1 MARDTAD
8 DTPLEGR
15 AALIEALSEGCKP
28 KEAWRIGTEHEKFGF
43 YTEDYSPVPYE
54 GERGVKALLDGM
66 KANLDWEGIY
76 DHEHII
82 GLIDPVGGGAIS
94 LEPGG
99 QFELSGAPLE
109 TLHQTCRE
117 VHGHLAHVRE
127 ISDALGIGFLGL
139 GASPKWSLE
148 DTPQMPKSRYNIMRS
163 YMPKVGT
170 HGLDMMHR
178 TCTIQVNLDFESE
191 ADMVRKIRV
200 GLSLQAVATALFAN
214 SPFLDSKPN
223 GFLSYRGE
231 IWRDVDNNRSGLMP
245 FAFDQGFGF
254 EQYVDYAL
262 DIPMYFIKRG
272 VNYIDATSITFR
284 EYMNG
289 KRPAGAEKETV
300 TQGDW
305 KNHLSTVFPDVRLKS
320 FLEMRGADGNPWRR
334 ICALP
339 AFWVGLLYD
348 EDTLAETEDYLADWT
363 DEERQTMRDTVPK
376 TALNTPFRRGTVL
389 DVAKRVV
396 TLSHQGLR
404 RRRQLNGAG
413 FDEGQYLT
421 PIDETVASGK
431 TPAEIMLGKYHGEW
445 GGNIDRVFDDFA
457 Y

>member
-8 DTPLEGR
+8 DTPLESR

-28 KEAWRIGTEHEKFGF
+28 KDAWRIGTEHEKFGF
-43 YTEDYSPVPYE
+43 YTDDYSPVPYE
-54 GERGVKALLDGM
+54 GKRGVKALLEGM
-66 KANLDWEGIY
+66 KANLGWDGIY
-76 DHEHII
+76 DHERLI
-82 GLIDPVGGGAIS
+82 GLFDPVGGGAIS

-139 GASPKWSLE
+139 GASPKWTLE
-148 DTPQMPKSRYNIMRS
+148 ETPQMPKSRYDIMRN
-163 YMPKVGT
+163 YMPKVGR

-191 ADMVRKIRV
+191 ADMVRKMRV
-200 GLSLQAVATALFAN
+200 GLSLQAVATALFAS
-214 SPFLDSKPN
+214 SPFLNGKPN

-231 IWRDVDNNRSGLMP
+231 IWRDVDNNRSGLLP
-245 FAFDQGFGF
+245 FAFDAGFGF
-254 EQYVDYAL
+254 ESYVDYAL

-272 VNYIDATSITFR
+272 ADYIDATSVTFR

-289 KRPAGAEKETV
+289 KRPTGAEKADV

-363 DEERQTMRDTVPK
+363 NEERQTD
-376 TALNTPFRRGTVL
+376 A
-389 DVAKRVV
+389 
-396 TLSHQGLR
+396 
-404 RRRQLNGAG
+404 
-413 FDEGQYLT
+413 
-421 PIDETVASGK
+421 
-431 TPAEIMLGKYHGEW
+431 
-445 GGNIDRVFDDFA
+445 
-457 Y
+457 

>member
-148 DTPQMPKSRYNIMRS
+148 ETPQMPKSRYNIMRN

-404 RRRQLNGAG
+404 RRSQLNGAG

>member
-1 MARDTAD
+1 MARDTAN

-15 AALIEALSEGCKP
+15 TALIEALSDGCKP
-28 KEAWRIGTEHEKFGF
+28 KADWRIGTEHEKFGF
-43 YTEDYSPVPYE
+43 YTDDYSPVPYE
-54 GERGVKALLDGM
+54 GDRGVRALLDGM
-66 KANLDWEGIY
+66 KANLGWEGIY
-76 DHEHII
+76 DHDRII
-82 GLIDPVGGGAIS
+82 GLADPVGGGAIS

-127 ISDALGIGFLGL
+127 IADALGIGFLGL
-139 GASPKWSLE
+139 GASPKWSLAE
-148 DTPQMPKSRYNIMRS
+148 TPHMPKSRYEIMRN
-163 YMPKVGT
+163 YMPKVGKN
-170 HGLDMMHR
+170 GLDMMHR

-191 ADMVRKIRV
+191 ADMVRKMRI

-214 SPFLDSKPN
+214 SPFLDGKPN
-223 GFLSYRGE
+223 GQLSYRGE
-231 IWRDVDNNRSGLMP
+231 IWRDVDNKRAGLLP
-245 FAFDQGFGF
+245 FAFDEGFGF
-254 EQYVDYAL
+254 ESYVDYVL

-272 VNYIDATSITFR
+272 ADYIDATSVTFR

-289 KRPAGAEKETV
+289 KRPEGAEGTEV
-300 TQGDW
+300 TEGDW
-305 KNHLSTVFPDVRLKS
+305 QNHLSTVFPDVRLKG

-334 ICALP
+334 ICGLP

-348 EDTLAETEDYLADWT
+348 EDTMGETEDYLADWT
-363 DEERQTMRDTVPK
+363 DEERQNMRDTVPEL
-376 TALNTPFRRGTVL
+376 ALNMPFRRGTLL

-396 TLSHQGLR
+396 LLSHQGLQR
-404 RRRQLNGAG
+404 RNQLNGAG
-413 FDEGQYLT
+413 FDESQYLT

-431 TPAEIMLGKYHGEW
+431 TPAELMLKKFHGEW
-445 GGNIDRVFDDFA
+445 NGDINRVFDDFA

>member
-54 GERGVKALLDGM
+54 GDRGVKALLDGM
-66 KANLDWEGIY
+66 KANLGWEGIY
-76 DHEHII
+76 DHERII
-82 GLIDPVGGGAIS
+82 GLVDPVGGGAIS

-99 QFELSGAPLE
+99 QFELSGAPVE

-127 ISDALGIGFLGL
+127 IADALGIGFLGL
-139 GASPKWSLE
+139 GASPKWALE
-148 DTPQMPKSRYNIMRS
+148 DTPHMPKSRYDIMRN
-163 YMPKVGT
+163 YMPKVGK

-178 TCTIQVNLDFESE
+178 TCTIQVNLDFDSE
-191 ADMVRKIRV
+191 ADMIRKIRV

-214 SPFLDSKPN
+214 SPFLDGKPN

-231 IWRDVDNNRSGLMP
+231 IWRDVDNNRSGLLP
-245 FAFDQGFGF
+245 FAFDEGFGF
-254 EQYVDYAL
+254 ESYVDYAL
-262 DIPMYFIKRG
+262 DAPMYFIKRG
-272 VNYIDATSITFR
+272 VEYIDATSITFR
-284 EYMNG
+284 DYMNG

-300 TQGDW
+300 TEGDW

-348 EDTLAETEDYLADWT
+348 EDTLAETEDYLSDWT
-363 DEERQTMRDTVPK
+363 NEERQTMRDTVPK
-376 TALNTPFRRGTVL
+376 QALNMPFRRGTVL

-396 TLSHQGLR
+396 TLSHQGLKR
-404 RRRQLNGAG
+404 RGQLNGAG

-421 PIDETVASGK
+421 PIDETVVSGK
-431 TPAEIMLGKYHGEW
+431 TPAEIMLSKYYGEW

>member
-148 DTPQMPKSRYNIMRS
+148 DTPQMPKSRYNIMRN

-214 SPFLDSKPN
+214 SPFLDRKPN

-404 RRRQLNGAG
+404 RRSQLNGAG

-445 GGNIDRVFDDFA
+445 AGNIDRVFDDFA

>member
-404 RRRQLNGAG
+404 RRSQLNGAG

>member
-43 YTEDYSPVPYE
+43 YTEDFSPVPYE

-66 KANLDWEGIY
+66 KANLGWEGIY
-76 DHEHII
+76 DHDRII

-127 ISDALGIGFLGL
+127 IADALGIGFLGL
-139 GASPKWSLE
+139 GASPKWTLE
-148 DTPQMPKSRYNIMRS
+148 ETPQMPKSRYDIMRN
-163 YMPKVGT
+163 YMPKVGK

-178 TCTIQVNLDFESE
+178 TCTIQVNLDFDSE
-191 ADMVRKIRV
+191 ADMVRKMRV

-214 SPFLDSKPN
+214 SPFLDGKPN
-223 GFLSYRGE
+223 GLLSYRGE
-231 IWRDVDNNRSGLMP
+231 IWRDVDNNRSGLLP
-245 FAFDQGFGF
+245 FAFDEGFGF
-254 EQYVDYAL
+254 ESYVDYAL
-262 DIPMYFIKRG
+262 DVPMYFIKRD

-284 EYMNG
+284 EYING
-289 KRPAGAEKETV
+289 KRPVGAEKETV

-348 EDTLAETEDYLADWT
+348 EETLAETEDYLADWT
-363 DEERQTMRDTVPK
+363 NEERQTMRDTVPK
-376 TALNTPFRRGTVL
+376 HALNTPFRRGTVH

-404 RRRQLNGAG
+404 RRGQLNGAG

-445 GGNIDRVFDDFA
+445 GGNIDRVFEDFA